1 MVPGNTVRPQK
12 WTNVIDLFD
21 DGSYSAIWG
30 EYDGTTQRCLG
41 VRWNGDIDE
50 IGYPNQGANPLWY
63 VEPELVTRPIL
74 LWLLNAVNSNPNINN
89 KQLYLQNILLALQE
103 CP

>member
-21 DGSYSAIWG
+21 DGTYSAIWG
-30 EYDGTTQRCLG
+30 EYDGTAQRCLG
-41 VRWNGDIDE
+41 VRWNGDTDE

-63 VEPELVTRPIL
+63 VEPEFVARPIL
-74 LWLLNAVNSNPNINN
+74 LWLLNAMNSNPNINN
-89 KQLYLQNILLALQE
+89 RQLYMQNILLALQE